1 MIQNYVFFVSNTF
14 SVRDIDEKKYDENII
29 KNN

>member
-14 SVRDIDEKKYDENII
+14 SVRDIDEKKYKENII